1 MHTKPKLV
9 STFLAFTSLFFASP
23 LWCQPQVLVTG
34 LQGPQKIVL
43 TPQGNLLVSEPSMN
57 PNSGRI
63 SFVTRGGSRSTLLE
77 GLPSGTEVT
86 LAGGSGPSAM
96 ALRERVLYFAL
107 GAGDG
112 ERAGPAPGTAIH
124 NPEGSSSPLFA
135 SILEVRFNLD
145 VDAISGPFTMT
156 TAHQRTITDGGEVEI
171 ADNSG
176 GTARISMLARFPISE
191 PAPNRI
197 YRFSNPW
204 GMALTEDGGTLWV
217 TDASMDALVRVDTA
231 TGRWRRLARFPPLPN
246 PGRVGPPVLD
256 SVPTSV
262 RIYGGQLLVSF
273 LSGFPFVPGNAHVLA
288 VDPETGATQPFIFWR
303 TSVTDVL
310 WRPRPSGGPQFL
322 VLEFSQNQSA
332 QPPAP
337 GRLLSYVTPD
347 PQVLVPVLITPV
359 SLAYDPA
366 TQDLFILELR
376 GQILRL
382 HLD

>member
-1 MHTKPKLV
+1 MRTKPKLV
-9 STFLAFTSLFFASP
+9 LTLLVFTSLFLAAP
-23 LWCQPQVLVTG
+23 IWGQPQVLVTG

-43 TPQGNLLVSEPSMN
+43 TPQGNLLVSETSMN
-57 PNSGRI
+57 PNSGRV
-63 SFVTRGGSRSTLLE
+63 SFVTRGGARSTLLE
-77 GLPSGTEVT
+77 GLPSGIEVT
-86 LAGGSGPSAM
+86 LAGGSGPTAM
-96 ALRERVLYFAL
+96 ALRERTLYVAL

-112 ERAGPAPGTAIH
+112 ERWGNPPISMH
-124 NPEGSSSPLFA
+124 NPEGASSPLFA

-145 VDAISGPFTMT
+145 LDAVGGPFPLTV
-156 TAHQRTITDGGEVEI
+156 AHQRTLTDGGEVEI
-171 ADNSG
+171 SDNNG
-176 GTARISMLARFPISE
+176 GTARISLLARFPISE
-191 PAPNRI
+191 PQANVI

-204 GMALTEDGGTLWV
+204 GMALTDDGATLWV
-217 TDASMDALVRVDTA
+217 TDASMNALARVDTA

-246 PGRVGPPVLD
+246 PGTVGPPVLD

-273 LSGFPFVPGNAHVLA
+273 LSGFPFVPGNARVLA

-303 TSVTDVL
+303 TSVTDIL
-310 WRPRPSGGPQFL
+310 WRQRPSGGPEFF

-347 PQVLVPVLITPV
+347 PQVVVPVLITPV